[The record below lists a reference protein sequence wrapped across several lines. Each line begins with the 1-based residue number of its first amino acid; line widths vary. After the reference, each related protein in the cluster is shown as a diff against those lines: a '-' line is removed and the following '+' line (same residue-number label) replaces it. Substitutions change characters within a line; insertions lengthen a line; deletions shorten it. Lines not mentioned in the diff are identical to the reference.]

1 MQTYCY
7 EHLGRSFIRVR
18 ECRLREIYATLQKLL
33 WVFNFSSFS
42 FVRFWHLLMNT
53 FLASNVQ
60 ANIALNVFTSRAM
73 EKYASAGIVRTT
85 HYRREQMMKKKK
97 REEKQNVL

>member
-1 MQTYCY
+1 
-7 EHLGRSFIRVR
+7 
-18 ECRLREIYATLQKLL
+18 
-33 WVFNFSSFS
+33 
-42 FVRFWHLLMNT
+42 MNT